1 MSDEEFLNLKNYI
14 SSLAKE
20 TREVYQQSIKL
31 SNDISKQKY
40 QVSLLY
46 DEVLSLK
53 SEVNSNE
60 F

>member
-14 SSLAKE
+14 SRLAKE